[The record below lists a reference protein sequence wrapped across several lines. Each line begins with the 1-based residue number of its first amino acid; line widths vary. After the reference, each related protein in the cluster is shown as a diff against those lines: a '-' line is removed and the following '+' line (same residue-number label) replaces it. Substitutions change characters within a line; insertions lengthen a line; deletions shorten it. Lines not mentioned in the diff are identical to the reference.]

1 MSTENKLKE
10 ELELLLKQGKE
21 ILANKWASE
30 ATKELARR
38 GKKDVKPSEA
48 AKKGHNISS
57 SYQVWYSK
65 TLPVIQQLLP
75 ERYTEFQE
83 YYRLDKRK
91 GIDVMTY
98 TINDYL
104 MGITQTKY
112 TGEEAFS
119 SFGVFVQKFQN
130 QIDILESAFDRI
142 DSLLINIKGV
152 LQAELFDNELLV
164 ANELFKKKHLRAA
177 GAVAGVV
184 IERHLGQVTK
194 AHAIVVRKSD
204 PSISDLNDL
213 LKNAG
218 VLDIPNWRLNQRL
231 GDIRNLCV
239 HSKEREPTPE
249 EVEDLIRGAEKVIKT
264 IF

>member
-1 MSTENKLKE
+1 MNTENKLKE

-38 GKKDVKPSEA
+38 GKKDITPSEA
-48 AKKGHNISS
+48 AKRGNNISS
-57 SYQVWYSK
+57 SYQIWYSK
-65 TLPVIQQLLP
+65 SLPVIQQLLP
-75 ERYTEFQE
+75 ERYIEFQE
-83 YYRLDKRK
+83 YYKLDKRK
-91 GIDVMTY
+91 GIDVVTY

-112 TGEEAFS
+112 TGEETFS
-119 SFGVFVQKFQN
+119 SLGVFTQKFQS
-130 QIDILESAFDRI
+130 QIDILESAVKRI
-142 DSLLINIKGV
+142 DSLLVNIKGV
-152 LQAELFDNELLV
+152 LQAELFDDELQV

-184 IERHLGQVTK
+184 VERHLGQVAQT
-194 AHAIVVRKSD
+194 HSIIVRKSD
-204 PSISDLNDL
+204 PSIGDLNDL

-218 VLDIPNWRLNQRL
+218 ILDIPNWRLNQRL